1 MNTGS
6 SLFREISRDALEA
19 CCRKYL
25 GEELTDARR
34 LSGGLFNTTYLLQT
48 RTRNA
53 VLRLGPV
60 NRQLL
65 QPYERKLMEAEV
77 LVLSQLEKRNIPSSR
92 VIALDLSQT
101 LLDRDVMVVEA
112 FPAVSASTVEWDKVW
127 QENISR
133 AAGEVARGFHE
144 ITAED
149 ILPGEK
155 KPFGRLGNVL
165 AGLGGATWAEAIA
178 IEAGQWCDL
187 ARCHA
192 LAKEAFILRVER
204 LFRGRE
210 GLFSDI
216 QEPRLVHADLWFG
229 NLLTGES
236 GELVAVIDCDR
247 VVMGD
252 PEWEF
257 ATGWMT
263 GEAFCEGYGRAPDPA
278 PESVLRR
285 RLYKLLM
292 DLEDVFV
299 LQCQYNKPEVARQL
313 MEGVEKEIAELEY
326 I

>member
-1 MNTGS
+1 MNTDS
-6 SLFREISRDALEA
+6 SLYREISREQLEE
-19 CCRKYL
+19 CCRSYM
-25 GEELTDARR
+25 GEALTDAQL
-34 LSGGLFNTTYLLQT
+34 LSGGLFNTTYMMQT
-48 RTRNA
+48 ETRMA

-65 QPYERKLMEAEV
+65 QPYERKLMEAEA
-77 LVLSQLEKRNIPSSR
+77 LVLAELEKRKIPSSR
-92 VIALDLSQT
+92 VIALDLSRR

-112 FPAVSASTVEWDKVW
+112 FPAVSVSTVEWDKVW

-133 AAGEVARGFHE
+133 AAGEVARRFHE

-165 AGLGGATWAEAIA
+165 AGLGGATWAEAVS
-178 IEAGQWCDL
+178 IEVEQWC
-187 ARCHA
+187 A
-192 LAKEAFILRVER
+192 LAFEHKIAPREFVEKVRNLYAGHSAVLEAVTTAN
-204 LFRGRE
+204 
-210 GLFSDI
+210 
-216 QEPRLVHADLWFG
+216 LVHADLWFG

-247 VVMGD
+247 VVLGD

-263 GEAFCEGYGRAPDPA
+263 GEAFCAGYGREPDPA

-299 LQCQYNKPEVARQL
+299 LQCQYNKPEMARQL
-313 MEGVEKEIAELEY
+313 LEYAGKTLAELEQ